1 MAPQIMTVEEEQG
14 LPAVDPAEPKQVA
27 GEFGMKRFRK

>member
-27 GEFGMKRFRK
+27 GEFGMKRLHK